1 MPGLGRL
8 GDKAVTQADTHGCP
22 LCPHVVVGPSTAGS
36 PNVKVNSRPA
46 LRDGDPGAHAVCC
59 GPNTWQAAQG
69 SGTVRINGKPAHRRG
84 DRVAACGGTGSLVEG
99 SGNVNV
105 GG

>member
-1 MPGLGRL
+1 
-8 GDKAVTQADTHGCP
+8 
-22 LCPHVVVGPSTAGS
+22 
-36 PNVKVNSRPA
+36 
-46 LRDGDPGAHAVCC
+46 
-59 GPNTWQAAQG
+59 
-69 SGTVRINGKPAHRRG
+69 VRINGKPAHRRG